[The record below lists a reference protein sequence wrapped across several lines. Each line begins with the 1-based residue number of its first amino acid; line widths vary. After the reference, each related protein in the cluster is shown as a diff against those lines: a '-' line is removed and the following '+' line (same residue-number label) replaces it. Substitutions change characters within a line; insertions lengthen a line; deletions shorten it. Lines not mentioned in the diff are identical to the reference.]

1 MRGLRSEFQ
10 EIGRRGMWSGV
21 ESVFLKKLKGG
32 IVMRRW
38 SWLVMVSLLLVV
50 VSSLGAEE
58 YIFGT
63 YTQKPFAG
71 TTLNVALVAEPRS
84 DALKKLLPE
93 FEQLTGIKV
102 NLEVLPYPTLQEK
115 QAVAVTQ
122 GTGAYDVVHVDCVW
136 VGQYAGQGLVIPVE
150 DFIKKTDAQV
160 LALDDFIP
168 SVLQEQG
175 MWEGKV
181 YGLPFIQAVF
191 GLHYR
196 TDIFSELG
204 LTPPN
209 TWEELSDTAKL
220 LTDKLKDRGIA
231 GITFMGRR
239 GVQLQ
244 CTYDNMLWSFG
255 GEWYDENYKPTI
267 NSPEAVAALEYFK
280 TLIPFAPAGV
290 LTYDWD
296 ENANAFAQGKA
307 AMNLQWQNSAPLC
320 QDPTKS
326 TIVGKFDFT
335 LIPGKKQPDGSIKRT
350 PTFGGWGLM
359 IPKDSKNKEAA
370 WEFIVWA
377 TSPEMELKL
386 AYAMPGARYSSL
398 KNPELSAK
406 YVEYKGMLESLPI
419 AKGRPRIAA
428 YSELADAL
436 EVALSEAMTGTKD
449 AQTALNDANARFEE
463 ILRRWGYLK

>member
-1 MRGLRSEFQ
+1 
-10 EIGRRGMWSGV
+10 
-21 ESVFLKKLKGG
+21 
-32 IVMRRW
+32 MRRW

-93 FEQLTGIKV
+93 FEQLAGIKV

-209 TWEELSDTAKL
+209 TWEELYDTAKL
-220 LTDKLKDRGIA
+220 LTDKLKDRGIT
-231 GITFMGRR
+231 GITFMGKR

-255 GEWYDENYKPTI
+255 GDWYDENYKPTI

-307 AMNLQWQNSAPLC
+307 AMNLQWQNSAPLF
-320 QDPTKS
+320 QDPTQS
-326 TIVGKFDFT
+326 TIVGNFDFT
-335 LIPGKKQPDGSIKRT
+335 LIPGKKQLDGSIKRT

-398 KNPELSAK
+398 KNPDLSAK

>member
-1 MRGLRSEFQ
+1 
-10 EIGRRGMWSGV
+10 
-21 ESVFLKKLKGG
+21 
-32 IVMRRW
+32 
-38 SWLVMVSLLLVV
+38 MVSLLLVV

-93 FEQLTGIKV
+93 FEQLAGIKV

-209 TWEELSDTAKL
+209 TWEELYDTAKL
-220 LTDKLKDRGIA
+220 LTDKLKDRGIT
-231 GITFMGRR
+231 GITFMGKR

-255 GEWYDENYKPTI
+255 GDWYDENYKPTI

-307 AMNLQWQNSAPLC
+307 AMNLQWQNSAPLF
-320 QDPTKS
+320 QDPTQS
-326 TIVGKFDFT
+326 TIVGNFDFT
-335 LIPGKKQPDGSIKRT
+335 LIPGKKQLDGSIKRT

-398 KNPELSAK
+398 KNPDLSAK

-463 ILRRWGYLK
+463 ILRRWGYLR

>member
-1 MRGLRSEFQ
+1 
-10 EIGRRGMWSGV
+10 
-21 ESVFLKKLKGG
+21 
-32 IVMRRW
+32 MRRW

-93 FEQLTGIKV
+93 FEQLAGIKV

-209 TWEELSDTAKL
+209 TWEELYDTAKL
-220 LTDKLKDRGIA
+220 LTDKLKDRGIT
-231 GITFMGRR
+231 GITFMGKR

-255 GEWYDENYKPTI
+255 GDWYDENYKPTI

-307 AMNLQWQNSAPLC
+307 AMNLQWQNSAPLF
-320 QDPTKS
+320 QDPTQS
-326 TIVGKFDFT
+326 TIVGNFDFT
-335 LIPGKKQPDGSIKRT
+335 LIPGKKQLDGSIKRT

>member
-1 MRGLRSEFQ
+1 
-10 EIGRRGMWSGV
+10 MWSGV

>member
-1 MRGLRSEFQ
+1 MRSKIWIVGL
-10 EIGRRGMWSGV
+10 IA
-21 ESVFLKKLKGG
+21 
-32 IVMRRW
+32 VM
-38 SWLVMVSLLLVV
+38 LCFVTVV
-50 VSSLGAEE
+50 GWAAE
-58 YIFGT
+58 YVFGT
-63 YTQKPFAG
+63 YTEKPFEG
-71 TTLNVALVAEPRS
+71 TTINVSMVAEPRS

-102 NLEVLPYPTLQEK
+102 NLEILPYPTLQEK

-136 VGQYAGQGLVIPVE
+136 IGQYAGQGLVIPVE
-150 DFIKKTDAQV
+150 DFVKRTDPQV

-168 SVLQEQG
+168 SVLSEQG
-175 MWEGKV
+175 MWEGKL

-196 TDIFSELG
+196 TDIFEEFG

-209 TWEELSDTAKL
+209 TWEELRDTAAM
-220 LTDKLKDRGIA
+220 LTEKLKDRGMT
-231 GITFMGRR
+231 GLTFMGRR

-255 GEWYDENYKPTI
+255 GEWYDENYNPTI

-280 TLIPFAPAGV
+280 SLIPYAPSGV

-296 ENANAFAQGKA
+296 ECANAFAQGKA

-320 QDPTKS
+320 QDPS
-326 TIVGKFDFT
+326 RSVIVDKFNFT
-335 LIPGKKQPDGSIKRT
+335 LIPGKEQPDGSIKRT

-377 TSPEMELKL
+377 TTPEMEKKL
-386 AYAMPGARYSSL
+386 AYAQPGARYSSL
-398 KNPELSAK
+398 NDPELRAK
-406 YVEYKGMLESLPI
+406 FVEYEGMLKSLPL
-419 AKGRPRIAA
+419 AKGRPRIPA

-436 EVALSEAMTGTKD
+436 EVALSEAMTGVKD
-449 AQTALNDANARFEE
+449 PQTALNEANARFEE
-463 ILRRWGYLK
+463 ILRLWGYLE

>member
-1 MRGLRSEFQ
+1 MKRV
-10 EIGRRGMWSGV
+10 I
-21 ESVFLKKLKGG
+21 
-32 IVMRRW
+32 
-38 SWLVMVSLLLVV
+38 LLVV
-50 VSSLGAEE
+50 MLTLVLTTAALAEE

-63 YTQKPFAG
+63 YTRKPFEGQTINIAM
-71 TTLNVALVAEPRS
+71 VAEPRS
-84 DALKKLLPE
+84 DAVKKLLPE

-102 NLEVLPYPTLQEK
+102 NLEILPYPTLQEK

-136 VGQYAGQGLVIPVE
+136 VGQYAGQGLVIPV
-150 DFIKKTDAQV
+150 DDYIKKTDAKV

-168 SVLQEQG
+168 SVLDEQG
-175 MWEGKV
+175 SWEGKV

-209 TWEELSDTAKL
+209 TWTE
-220 LTDKLKDRGIA
+220 LTDMAKMLNEKLKDKGIT

-244 CTYDNMLWSFG
+244 CTYDNMLWSYG
-255 GEWYDENYKPTI
+255 GDWYDANFNPTI
-267 NSPEAVAALEYFK
+267 NSEAAVAALDYFK
-280 TLIPFAPAGV
+280 TLIPYAPEGV
-290 LTYDWD
+290 LTYDWA

-307 AMNLQWQNSAPLC
+307 AMNLQWQNAAPLC
-320 QDPTKS
+320 QDPAQS
-326 TIVGKFDFT
+326 TIVDKFNFT
-335 LIPGKKQPDGSIKRT
+335 LIPGKEKEDGSINRT

-359 IPKDSKNKEAA
+359 IPKDAKNKEAA

-377 TSPEMELKL
+377 TTPEMEVKL
-386 AYAMPGARYSSL
+386 AYSQPGSRYSSL
-398 KNPELSAK
+398 KNPDLAAK
-406 YVEYKGMLESLPI
+406 YVEYEGMLTSLPI

-436 EVALSEAMTGTKD
+436 EIAISEAMTGTKD
-449 AQTALNDANARFEE
+449 SKTALDNANTRFAE
-463 ILRRWGYLK
+463 ILRSWGFLK

>member
-1 MRGLRSEFQ
+1 
-10 EIGRRGMWSGV
+10 
-21 ESVFLKKLKGG
+21 
-32 IVMRRW
+32 MRRW

-93 FEQLTGIKV
+93 FEQLAGIKV

-209 TWEELSDTAKL
+209 TWEELYDTAKL
-220 LTDKLKDRGIA
+220 LTDKLKDRGIT
-231 GITFMGRR
+231 GITFMGKR

-255 GEWYDENYKPTI
+255 GDWYDENYKPTI

-307 AMNLQWQNSAPLC
+307 AMNLQWQNSAPLF
-320 QDPTKS
+320 QDPTQS

-335 LIPGKKQPDGSIKRT
+335 LIPGKKQLDGSIKRT

-398 KNPELSAK
+398 KNPDLSAK